1 MDGINNENELELD
14 LDAIMAEFGTPSEE
28 TAAPAEVPEPTET
41 EASASG
47 DSEVSDSASVEAK
60 QPTVQ
65 MQGSVERVTGAQ
77 APAGKKEGT
86 EASTVVLPD
95 IPKAALQS
103 DDDTITFTPPELPEQ
118 KKSNLDAKTHVM
130 ELDGIQAEEAEEK
143 AKTARSKL
151 QLLKS
156 KLIAGPEKRYYDLSE
171 IGVGRL
177 QAAILIQ
184 MAITGICFAVAV
196 LLDMKL
202 VPDNRLRLVIFSQV
216 LAMLVSALI
225 GSELIMDAVGDL
237 FRGKFG
243 INFLLVVTLLAC
255 AADAVVCLFTLKVP
269 CCGAFA
275 LEMTFALLGR
285 LYSRITEMSQ
295 MDTLRKATRLVGLSK
310 KPDYLGKNP
319 AVLRTEGDLDDFWD
333 TYRKSSTP
341 EKIQNIFGFVA
352 LIVSLM
358 IAAMGAVLYG
368 PSMAFQALSVCLMV
382 SVPAAAFI
390 SQTRPAMLLEK
401 RLHMVGTVLCG
412 WQGVKRLKGKAYF
425 PVTDEDIFPSNTTKV
440 NGVKFYGVRKS
451 EDVISYTGSVLI
463 EAESGLAPVFM
474 KLMENRRCNEQAVL
488 NFQDFGN
495 GYAGEVRGEPVYVG
509 DHDFLV
515 SMGVDVPT
523 GTAVAQGVY
532 AAISGKLVAVYA
544 MSYAKMRSSAAGLVS
559 LGGARKIIPVML
571 TRDFM
576 VTPAF
581 LAEKFGVRTNRIFFP
596 PVEVKHQLLQVQAD
610 PMAPVG
616 ALTTRTDLV
625 SYVYAVSGASALAGT
640 CTMGLVLSLLC
651 GILGLLIMCALVYLG
666 ASDLLT
672 PLRLMLYELIWL
684 IPTWLI
690 TEWTKTV

>member
-1 MDGINNENELELD
+1 MDENNNKTELD
-14 LDAIMAEFGTPSEE
+14 LDLESIMAEFG
-28 TAAPAEVPEPTET
+28 APAEEKPSLPEL
-41 EASASG
+41 SAAEEPQS
-47 DSEVSDSASVEAK
+47 
-60 QPTVQ
+60 P
-65 MQGSVERVTGAQ
+65 Q
-77 APAGKKEGT
+77 APELPAPQPEMPEAEAPALPAAPEGEAAETPAGE
-86 EASTVVLPD
+86 EPTVVLPD
-95 IPKAALQS
+95 LPSAALQS
-103 DDDTITFTPPELPEQ
+103 DDDTIAFTPVQTEE
-118 KKSNLDAKTHVM
+118 KKASRDGQTQVM
-130 ELDGIQAEEAEEK
+130 DLDGIQADAVEEE
-143 AKTARSKL
+143 AKTARTKL

-171 IGVGRL
+171 AGIGKL
-177 QAAILIQ
+177 QAGILVQLIV
-184 MAITGICFAVAV
+184 TGICLAVAV

-216 LAMLVSALI
+216 LAMLVSAFI
-225 GSELIMDAVGDL
+225 GNELIMDAVGDL
-237 FRGKFG
+237 LRGKFS
-243 INFLLVVTLLAC
+243 INFLLVITFLAC
-255 AADAVVCLFTLKVP
+255 MVDAIASLITLKVP

-285 LYSRITEMSQ
+285 LYGRTTEMSQ
-295 MDTLRKATRLVGLSK
+295 MDTLRKASKLVGLSK
-310 KPDYLGKNP
+310 KPDYLNGKA

-333 TYRKSSTP
+333 TYRKQSTP
-341 EKIQNIFGFVA
+341 EKIQNIFGFIF
-352 LIVSLM
+352 LIVSLL

-390 SQTRPAMLLEK
+390 SQTRPAMLLER

-425 PVTDEDIFPSNTTKV
+425 PITDEDIFPNATTKV

-451 EDVISYTGSVLI
+451 EDVIAYTGSVLI

-474 KLMENRRCNEQAVL
+474 KLMENRRCSEQAVL
-488 NFQDFGN
+488 NFRDYGN

-523 GTAVAQGVY
+523 GTAVSQGVY

-559 LGGARKIIPVML
+559 LGGARRITPVML
-571 TRDFM
+571 SRDFM
-576 VTPAF
+576 VTSAF
-581 LAEKFGVRTNRIFFP
+581 LAEKFGIRTNRIMFP
-596 PVEVKHQLLQVQAD
+596 PVDVKYQLLEIQAD
-610 PMAPVG
+610 PMAPVA
-616 ALTTRTDLV
+616 ALTTRSDLV
-625 SYVYAVSGASALAGT
+625 SYVYAVSGAGMLSGT
-640 CTMGLVLSLLC
+640 CTAGLILSLAC
-651 GILGLLIMCALVYLG
+651 GILGLLIMAALVFLG
-666 ASDLLT
+666 ASELLT

>member
-1 MDGINNENELELD
+1 MDEKNNELELD
-14 LDAIMAEFGTPSEE
+14 LEAIMAEFGAPEAPESELSRIELPAHSRPEASEE
-28 TAAPAEVPEPTET
+28 PAQAEEKPADETQEPTALQEASEEEQAPAEEKTAETSVFT
-41 EASASG
+41 EAA
-47 DSEVSDSASVEAK
+47 
-60 QPTVQ
+60 
-65 MQGSVERVTGAQ
+65 
-77 APAGKKEGT
+77 
-86 EASTVVLPD
+86 TVVLPD

-103 DDDTITFTPPELPEQ
+103 DDSTITFTPPEQPQE
-118 KKSNLDAKTHVM
+118 KKTDREAKTQVM
-130 ELDGIQAEEAEEK
+130 DLGELQEEAAEAE

-171 IGVGRL
+171 VGVGRL

-184 MAITGICFAVAV
+184 LAITGICFAVAV
-196 LLDMKL
+196 LLDMKI

-216 LAMLVSALI
+216 LTMLVSALI
-225 GSELIMDAVGDL
+225 GSELIMDAVADL
-237 FRGKFG
+237 LRGKFS
-243 INFLLVVTLLAC
+243 INFLLVVAFFAC
-255 AADAVVCLFTLKVP
+255 AADAVASLITLQVP

-275 LEMTFALLGR
+275 LEMTFALMGR

-295 MDTLRKATRLVGLSK
+295 MDTLRKASKLVGLSK
-310 KPDYLGKNP
+310 KPGYLNGKP

-333 TYRKSSTP
+333 TYRKESTP
-341 EKIQNIFGFVA
+341 EKVQNVFGFTA
-352 LIVSLM
+352 LIVSLL

-368 PSMAFQALSVCLMV
+368 PSMAFRALSVCLMV
-382 SVPAAAFI
+382 AVPAAAFI

-412 WQGVKRLKGKAYF
+412 WQGVKRLRGKAYF
-425 PVTDEDIFPSNTTKV
+425 PIMDEDIFPNATTKV

-488 NFQDFGN
+488 NFHDYGN

-509 DHDFLV
+509 DRNFLV

-559 LGGARKIIPVML
+559 LGGARKIMPIML
-571 TRDFM
+571 TKDFM
-576 VTPAF
+576 ITPAF
-581 LAEKFGVRTNRIFFP
+581 LADKFGVKTRRIFFP
-596 PVEVKHQLLQVQAD
+596 PVEVKQQLLQVQAD
-610 PMAPVG
+610 PLAPVG
-616 ALTTRTDLV
+616 ALTTRSDLV
-625 SYVYAVSGASALAGT
+625 SYVYAVSGAATLSGT
-640 CTMGLVLSLLC
+640 CITGLVLSLLC
-651 GILGLLIMCALVYLG
+651 GILGLLIMAALVFLG
-666 ASDLLT
+666 AFHLLT
-672 PLRLMLYELIWL
+672 PLRLMLYELVWL
-684 IPTWLI
+684 IPTWLL